1 MAQTPILYTGRGLAA
16 QLPKDTGGLGRLSD
30 FIAKAEEIKYK
41 AFKENEQ
48 EFLKSSN
55 IDPVFFISAANQK
68 AQTGLLNNFNQKWA
82 GEYKKYQG
90 NLPMDVKQQ
99 MQTEKNLLVAEQ
111 QKMMA
116 MQKMWEEEDE
126 LVKKNPAVFD
136 EKEHALKTMQLMNKG
151 EFDYTTLPYRAK
163 PVSSKLIQLRGK
175 IGTVTQKTIPV
186 KDAPGYQQSYNTQGT
201 REDIAPIIIYEVF
214 NDPATMKDMMNGWKS
229 LPLSVKNE
237 LLDTDKIGGVSEA
250 ERKAGEVVT
259 MDKENPILKWYI
271 DENYK
276 YAIKEEPVGE
286 ISAIKEAP
294 KGGSSVF
301 KGFGGDKRYDPT
313 EARSVPIGQT
323 RYTTYHEIKGMP
335 SQEATFNKGRVLDT
349 EGETLLQPNTPITS
363 RVIGY
368 DEDKDEFIFIAT
380 KNFINLADQW
390 AKSYGE
396 GLRFSV
402 KRSDLPDMYNDFDI
416 IKDGKT
422 VKVGSVSRT
431 TPSIQ
436 PTTPKKKILVDGKW
450 VYPEEATQK

>member
-1 MAQTPILYTGRGLAA
+1 MAQAPILYTGKGLAA
-16 QLPKDTGGLGRLSD
+16 EIPKDGGGLGRLSD

-48 EFLKSSN
+48 EFLKASN
-55 IDPVFFISAANQK
+55 VAPKFFLSAANQK
-68 AQTGLLNNFNQKWA
+68 AQSILLDAFNKKWA
-82 GEYKKYQG
+82 ANWKKSGY
-90 NLPMDVKQQ
+90 NMTSEEKMQ
-99 MQTEKNLLVAEQ
+99 MQAEHNFIIEKQNEMLA
-111 QKMMA
+111 K
-116 MQKMWEEEDE
+116 QKMWEEEDE

-136 EKEHALKTMQLMNKG
+136 EKEHALKTIDYMNKG
-151 EFDYTTLPYRAK
+151 DFDYTTLPYRAK
-163 PVSSKLIQLRGK
+163 PISSKLIQLRGK

-186 KDAPGYQQSYNTQGT
+186 KDTPGYQQSYNTQGT
-201 REDIAPIIIYEVF
+201 RDDIAPIIVHEVY